1 MSRSLTR
8 AWAPVPLK
16 GQSSRIA
23 PRFASTLRAT
33 SFTGIGSVLVS
44 ITIVPRLADAPSSAA
59 TSARAYA
66 EGSEVMTISV
76 RRATS
81 RGLLAATPPARAC
94 SARRRGTTSKPV
106 TRNPERM
113 RFADIAEPM
122 IPSPIIPTV
131 CCFIAPSFS
140 VDPSANTL
148 PFSLKKGGGV
158 AGPGSNLLVGVDIGG
173 TFTDCVVLGRGGD
186 ITATKAPSTPGNFA
200 EGMLAAMQVAAERLG
215 FSFEKFCGEI
225 AVLTHGTTVGTNA
238 LIQRKGAKV
247 GLITTQGHEDA
258 IHIMRGSRG
267 VSSRDIARV
276 VHFPSSQK
284 PVPIEPKRLI
294 EGVSERVDCFGEVV
308 VPLNES
314 EAESAIGRLVE
325 AGVEAIGVCFLWSFK
340 YPRHE
345 QRVKEMI
352 LNIAPNLFVSCSTD
366 IAPKWGE
373 YERVTATALNA
384 YIGPVMAKY
393 LGNLDGQLKKSGY
406 RQPLQI
412 TQCGGGSLARVDPAA
427 KTLAVGP
434 ESAGADPGPVCYG
447 KGGTI
452 ATVTDAD
459 VVLGT
464 INPDNF
470 LGGRI
475 KLDKRK
481 AVDSV
486 QRIASALGLS
496 LMEAASGI
504 ARIAEFKM
512 ADIIRK
518 TTVEK
523 GFDPRDFVL
532 FAFGGAGPAHAGV
545 FARELGVQ
553 KVIVPQKEIASTW
566 CAFGAASADILHVY
580 EQVDIQASPFDAARV
595 NASLEALETRA
606 NEQMDR
612 DGIAGPRRHYQF
624 SLDMRHKGQIN
635 EVEVMLPEKR
645 VSGSLW
651 GPLHQRFYARYEQL
665 YGSGSSYGEARLE
678 IVTLRLRATAAT
690 PRPKLSATKKLRAKI
705 DPKAARGKRQIYWS
719 DLKKSAATPILD
731 GAFLVPG
738 NAVKGPAV
746 IETTDTTV
754 VVHPGR
760 SLKVDAYGNF
770 EINFGKQA

>member
-1 MSRSLTR
+1 
-8 AWAPVPLK
+8 
-16 GQSSRIA
+16 
-23 PRFASTLRAT
+23 
-33 SFTGIGSVLVS
+33 
-44 ITIVPRLADAPSSAA
+44 
-59 TSARAYA
+59 
-66 EGSEVMTISV
+66 
-76 RRATS
+76 
-81 RGLLAATPPARAC
+81 
-94 SARRRGTTSKPV
+94 
-106 TRNPERM
+106 
-113 RFADIAEPM
+113 
-122 IPSPIIPTV
+122 
-131 CCFIAPSFS
+131 
-140 VDPSANTL
+140 
-148 PFSLKKGGGV
+148 
-158 AGPGSNLLVGVDIGG
+158 
-173 TFTDCVVLGRGGD
+173 
-186 ITATKAPSTPGNFA
+186 
-200 EGMLAAMQVAAERLG
+200 
-215 FSFEKFCGEI
+215 
-225 AVLTHGTTVGTNA
+225 
-238 LIQRKGAKV
+238 
-247 GLITTQGHEDA
+247 
-258 IHIMRGSRG
+258 
-267 VSSRDIARV
+267 SSRDIARV

-284 PVPIEPKRLI
+284 PVPIVPKRLI

-314 EAESAIGRLVE
+314 QAEDAIRRLVE
-325 AGVEAIGVCFLWSFK
+325 QGVEAIGVCFLWSFK
-340 YPRHE
+340 YPQHE

-352 LNIAPNLFVSCSTD
+352 EKIAPTLFVSCSTD
-366 IAPKWGE
+366 IAPRWGE

-393 LGNLDGQLKKSGY
+393 LANLDEQLKKSGY

-412 TQCGGGSLARVDPAA
+412 TQCGGGSISVDRAIESPLLTLDSGPVSGVTGSLYLGRLMGCPNIITTDMGGTSFDVGIIYGGQPAYSFVSNVAQYEYFLPKVDIQAIGSGGGSLARVDPAA

-459 VVLGT
+459 VVLGY

-475 KLDKRK
+475 RLDRKK

-496 LMEAASGI
+496 LTEAASGI

-595 NASLEALETRA
+595 NASLEALEKRA
-606 NEQMDR
+606 SEQMDR

-624 SLDMRHKGQIN
+624 SLDMRH
-635 EVEVMLPEKR
+635 
-645 VSGSLW
+645 
-651 GPLHQRFYARYEQL
+651 
-665 YGSGSSYGEARLE
+665 
-678 IVTLRLRATAAT
+678 
-690 PRPKLSATKKLRAKI
+690 
-705 DPKAARGKRQIYWS
+705 IYWS
-719 DLKKSAATPILD
+719 DLKKTAATPIYD

-738 NAVKGPAV
+738 NAVRGPAV

-760 SLKVDAYGNF
+760 SLKVDVFGNF
-770 EINFGKQA
+770 EINFGK

>member
-16 GQSSRIA
+16 GQSSRIT
-23 PRFASTLRAT
+23 PRFASTLRAA

-66 EGSEVMTISV
+66 EESEVMTISV

-106 TRNPERM
+106 TRNPARM
-113 RFADIAEPM
+113 RFTDIAEPM
-122 IPSPIIPTV
+122 IPSPIIPPV
-131 CCFIAPSFS
+131 CCFIAPSLP
-140 VDPSANTL
+140 VDPPANTL

-158 AGPGSNLLVGVDIGG
+158 AGPVSNLLVGVDIGG

-215 FSFEKFCGEI
+215 FSFEEFCGEI

-247 GLITTQGHEDA
+247 GLITTRGHE
-258 IHIMRGSRG
+258 
-267 VSSRDIARV
+267 
-276 VHFPSSQK
+276 
-284 PVPIEPKRLI
+284 E
-294 EGVSERVDCFGEVV
+294 
-308 VPLNES
+308 
-314 EAESAIGRLVE
+314 
-325 AGVEAIGVCFLWSFK
+325 
-340 YPRHE
+340 
-345 QRVKEMI
+345 RVKEMI
-352 LNIAPNLFVSCSTD
+352 RKISPGLFVSCSTD

-412 TQCGGGSLARVDPAA
+412 TQCGGGSISVDRAIESPLLTLDSGPVSGVTGSLYLGRLMGCPNIITTDMGGTSFDVGIIYGGQPAYSFVSNVAQYEYFLPKVDIQAIGSGGGSLARVDPAA

-475 KLDKRK
+475 KLDRKK

-486 QRIASALGLS
+486 QRIASALRPS

-595 NASLEALETRA
+595 NASL
-606 NEQMDR
+606 
-612 DGIAGPRRHYQF
+612 
-624 SLDMRHKGQIN
+624 
-635 EVEVMLPEKR
+635 
-645 VSGSLW
+645 
-651 GPLHQRFYARYEQL
+651 
-665 YGSGSSYGEARLE
+665 
-678 IVTLRLRATAAT
+678 
-690 PRPKLSATKKLRAKI
+690 
-705 DPKAARGKRQIYWS
+705 
-719 DLKKSAATPILD
+719 
-731 GAFLVPG
+731 
-738 NAVKGPAV
+738 
-746 IETTDTTV
+746 
-754 VVHPGR
+754 
-760 SLKVDAYGNF
+760 
-770 EINFGKQA
+770 QAP